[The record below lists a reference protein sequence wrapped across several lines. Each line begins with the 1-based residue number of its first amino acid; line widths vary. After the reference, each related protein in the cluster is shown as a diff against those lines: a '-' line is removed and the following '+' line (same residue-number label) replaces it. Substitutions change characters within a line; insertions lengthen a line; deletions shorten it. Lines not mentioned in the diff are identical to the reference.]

1 VTNINEFSPVGTYFN
16 SDSNKNKHKT
26 VLFMTESIDQS
37 AGTWPLVKFSF
48 QVKWDDAEFIF
59 QEVTGLSAETQVI
72 EYRGGNSRVFSTV
85 KMPGI
90 QKFSNITLK
99 KGLFKGDK
107 SLWDKYNLI
116 KMNNFKRSQVIIS
129 LLDESQGVAMSWRL
143 TNAFPVK
150 MTVTDMKSD
159 RNEIAIESMEFA
171 HEGLS
176 IIK

>member
-1 VTNINEFSPVGTYFN
+1 MAENG
-16 SDSNKNKHKT
+16 
-26 VLFMTESIDQS
+26 DQS
-37 AGTWPLVKFSF
+37 AGKWPLVKYSF

-59 QEVTGLSAETQVI
+59 QEVSGLSAEAQVI

-90 QKFSNITLK
+90 QKFSNVTLK

-107 SLWDKYNLI
+107 NLWDKYNLI
-116 KMNNFKRSQVIIS
+116 KMNNFERSQVIIS
-129 LLDESQGVAMSWRL
+129 LLDESQNVSISWKL

-150 MTVTDMKSD
+150 ITGTDMKAD
-159 RNEIAIESMEFA
+159 GNEIAIESMEFA